1 VTAPAAQSPS
11 DLGNSVADVTAEPG
25 TLTPG
30 LDRRPPAHR
39 PGGRAARQSGLA
51 LALVALGVVYG
62 DIGTSPIYALKACFA
77 REYGLAPTPLNVYGV
92 VSLIIWALTITVSI
106 KYVAVIMRADNHG
119 EGGILALLALVRGDR
134 DAPLPRRRL
143 YLVALALFGAALLYG
158 DGVITPAISVL
169 SAVEGLRVASPRFA
183 GLSVPVSA
191 IILFAL
197 FAVQRFGVRRV
208 GSVFGPVMLFWFAA
222 IAAFGAMAVTN
233 DPMILRAI
241 DPWYGVRFFAAH
253 GPHGFVIL
261 GGVVLAVTGA
271 EALYADMGYFGPGPI
286 RWGWFGLVFPAL
298 LLNYAGQ
305 GALLL
310 KDPSAVANPFFLL
323 APRSLLYPYVVLA
336 TVATIIASQA
346 LISGVFVLTNQAIQ
360 LGYAPRLTVVH
371 TSNTPEHV
379 YMPAI
384 NRVLMLGCLLLVVT
398 FRSSDALG
406 AAYGIAVT
414 GTMAITTVLFYSIA
428 RTQWG
433 WSRIRAVPLCGVF
446 LLVDGAFLGANALK
460 IAHDGWVPLAI
471 AAAVWTLMT
480 TWAWGRDRL
489 VAFRRQNAVP
499 LTELLARLDREKIPR
514 VPGTAVFLTSH
525 PDGAPRVL
533 MRQLDYAHVLASH
546 VVLLRIV
553 FEEIPWVRGR
563 DRISITPL
571 AQGFVRVVTRVGFL
585 QEPDLS
591 AVLAECRLEHVALS
605 AEDTVFYMNAER
617 LIPKPERNPLRRWR
631 KALFIVLLR
640 NSRAAPDF
648 FNLPA
653 DRVVEIGEKVPF

>member
-1 VTAPAAQSPS
+1 MTVPTTRVPGRSDRRGSSGEHAATVGA
-11 DLGNSVADVTAEPG
+11 DLG
-25 TLTPG
+25 
-30 LDRRPPAHR
+30 RRPPSSR
-39 PGGRAARQSGLA
+39 PGGRRSERSAPW

-62 DIGTSPIYALKACFA
+62 DIGTSPIYALKACFS
-77 REYGLAPTPLNVYGV
+77 REYGLAPTALNVYGV

-119 EGGILALLALVRGDR
+119 EGGILALLAIIRGDR
-134 DAPLPRRRL
+134 DAPRTRRRVA
-143 YLVALALFGAALLYG
+143 LVGLALFGAALLYG

-169 SAVEGLRVASPRFA
+169 SAVEGLHVASPRFV

-191 IILFAL
+191 VILFAL
-197 FAVQRFGVRRV
+197 FAVQRYGVHRV
-208 GSVFGPVMLFWFAA
+208 GSVFGPVMLVWFLT
-222 IAAFGAMAVTN
+222 IAGFGAMEVAQS
-233 DPMILRAI
+233 PMILRAI
-241 DPWYGVRFFAAH
+241 DPSYAVQFFLAH
-253 GPHGFVIL
+253 GAHGFVIL

-271 EALYADMGYFGPGPI
+271 EALYADMGYFGASPI
-286 RWGWFGLVFPAL
+286 RWGWFCLVFPSL

-305 GALLL
+305 GALILH
-310 KDPSAVANPFFLL
+310 DPAAVANPFFLL
-323 APRSLLYPYVVLA
+323 APRAALYGYVALA
-336 TVATIIASQA
+336 TIATIIASQA
-346 LISGVFVLTNQAIQ
+346 LISGVFVLTNQSIQ

-371 TSNTPEHV
+371 TSPTSEHV
-379 YMPAI
+379 YLPAI

-433 WSRIRAVPLCGVF
+433 WSRTRAVPLCAVF
-446 LLVDGAFLGANALK
+446 LVVDGAFLASNALK

-471 AAAVWTLMT
+471 AAAVWILMT
-480 TWAWGRDRL
+480 TWAWGRERL
-489 VAFRRQNAVP
+489 VAFRRRNAVP
-499 LTELLARLDREKIPR
+499 LADLFTRLEQEHIPR

-533 MRQLDYAHVLASH
+533 MRQLDYAPVLASH

-553 FEEIPWVRGR
+553 FEEQPWVRGAQ
-563 DRISITPL
+563 RIEITPL
-571 AQGFVRVVTRVGFL
+571 SQGFVRVVTRVGFL

-591 AVLAECRLEHVALS
+591 AVLAECRLEHVAL
-605 AEDTVFYMNAER
+605 AAADTVFYMNSER
-617 LIPKPERNPLRRWR
+617 LVPTPERNPLLRWR
-631 KALFIVLLR
+631 KALFGVLLR
-640 NSRAAPDF
+640 NSRSAPDF
-648 FNLPA
+648 FGLPA

>member
-1 VTAPAAQSPS
+1 MSPPPTRS
-11 DLGNSVADVTAEPG
+11 SAGPGSPADVDTAEIG
-25 TLTPG
+25 ITPG
-30 LDRRPPAHR
+30 LDRRPPASR
-39 PGGRAARQSGLA
+39 PGGAAARRGGLA
-51 LALVALGVVYG
+51 LAVVALGVVYG

-77 REYGLAPTPLNVYGV
+77 PEYGLDSSPLNVYGV

-134 DAPLPRRRL
+134 ETPVPRRRL
-143 YLVALALFGAALLYG
+143 YLVAVALFGAALLYG

-169 SAVEGLRVASPRFA
+169 SAVEGLHVASPQFA
-183 GLSVPVSA
+183 TLSVPVSA
-191 IILFAL
+191 VILFAL
-197 FAVQRFGVRRV
+197 FAAQRFGVKRV
-208 GSVFGPVMLFWFAA
+208 GSVFGPFMLVWFIA
-222 IAAFGAMAVTN
+222 IATFGAMAVAR
-233 DPMILRAI
+233 DPDILRAI
-241 DPWYGVRFFAAH
+241 NPWYGLRFFLAH

-310 KDPSAVANPFFLL
+310 RDPAAAANPFFLL
-323 APRSLLYPYVVLA
+323 APRVLLYPYVALA
-336 TVATIIASQA
+336 TIATIIASQA
-346 LISGVFVLTNQAIQ
+346 LISGIFILTNQAIQ
-360 LGYAPRLTVVH
+360 LGYSPRLTVIH
-371 TSNTPEHV
+371 TSRTSEHV

-384 NRVLMLGCLLLVVT
+384 NRALMLGCLLLVVT

-414 GTMAITTVLFYSIA
+414 GTMAITTVLFYTIA

-433 WSRIRAVPLCGVF
+433 WSRLRTVPLCAVF
-446 LLVDGAFLGANALK
+446 LVVDGAFLGANALK

-471 AAAVWTLMT
+471 AAAVWILMT
-480 TWAWGRDRL
+480 TWAWGRERL

-499 LTELLARLDREKIPR
+499 LTELLARLQRDKVRR

-533 MRQLDYAHVLASH
+533 LRQIGYSHNLATHVI
-546 VVLLRIV
+546 LLRII
-553 FEEIPWVRGR
+553 FEEVPWVRGR
-563 DRISITPL
+563 DRISISPVT
-571 AQGFVRVVTRVGFL
+571 QGFVRVVTRVGFL

-591 AVLAECRLEHVALS
+591 AVLAECRLEHVALG
-605 AEDTVFYMNAER
+605 AEDTVFYMNSER
-617 LIPKPERNPLRRWR
+617 LIPTPERNPLKRWR

-648 FNLPA
+648 FGLPA